1 MVVRFSD
8 KYPFRMRSETPD
20 IAVELSMQPYR
31 AFQMD
36 GVIMFSDILTPLP
49 ALGIEFDVIKGR
61 GPCIE
66 HPIRSF
72 EDVEQLKPLTDPS
85 EKLGFVGDTLAQLR
99 SEIQDTETA
108 LIGFIGT
115 PWTLAAY
122 SIEGQATRNC
132 LQTKVVSCRA
142 QVLEVNV

>member
-1 MVVRFSD
+1 
-8 KYPFRMRSETPD
+8 
-20 IAVELSMQPYR
+20 MQPYR

-66 HPIRSF
+66 YPIRSL
-72 EDVEQLKPLTDPS
+72 EDVQQLKMLTDPS
-85 EKLGFVGDTLAQLR
+85 EKLGFVGETLTQLR
-99 SEIQDTETA
+99 SETRDTEAA

-122 SIEGQATRNC
+122 SIEGKATRNC
-132 LQTKVVSCRA
+132 LQTKVSS
-142 QVLEVNV
+142 LHVNV